1 MSKSPPYQKIVT
13 EIKRRIEIGELS
25 VGDRVP
31 STRAI
36 VEEWGVAIAT
46 ATKALTTLRTEG
58 IVQATPRV
66 GTVVARPPA
75 RPSRRRVLDTAEGT
89 PIRQQI
95 VAAAITMAD
104 AEGIAALSMRSVAA
118 QTGMATMTLYRY
130 VNGKDDL
137 VFHMIDTV
145 FADVADRD
153 YDGEDWRARLEAIAR
168 RLWRLFQRH
177 PWLPHVV
184 SLGRAQPVPGL
195 IGYADRVLDALRDA
209 KLSPLDK
216 LRVHI
221 SLYGLIQG
229 LSASLEQEAQNEE
242 ETGMGSEEWMSDAEP
257 QLGDL
262 MASGRFPAFR
272 EVIADLEFEY
282 DHDLDALFE
291 FGLASMLDGVAAK
304 LTNPVAAT

>member
-1 MSKSPPYQKIVT
+1 MAELPPYQKIVT
-13 EIKRRIEIGELS
+13 EIKQRIETGDLA

-31 STRAI
+31 STRMI

-75 RPSRRRVLDTAEGT
+75 RPSQRRAVDTTAGT

-104 AEGIAALSMRSVAA
+104 TDGIAGLSMRSVAN
-118 QTGMATMTLYRY
+118 QVGMATMTLYRY
-130 VNGKDDL
+130 VASKDDL
-137 VFHMIDTV
+137 VFHMIDTT
-145 FADVADRD
+145 FADIATR
-153 YDGEDWRARLEAIAR
+153 DGESGDWRTRLESIAW

-177 PWLPHVV
+177 TWLPHVV
-184 SLGRAQPVPGL
+184 SLARAQPVPGL
-195 IGYADRVLDALRDA
+195 IGYADRVLETLHDVD
-209 KLSPLDK
+209 LDPVDK
-216 LRVHI
+216 MRVHI

-229 LSASLEQEAQNEE
+229 LSASLEQEAQTEE
-242 ETGMGSEEWMSDAEP
+242 ETGIDSEEWLTVSEP

-262 MASGRFPAFR
+262 IASGRYPAFQK
-272 EVIADLEFEY
+272 VISDLNSDY

-304 LTNPVAAT
+304 LTKPANAT